1 MNAWAVAAAIEE
13 VTNLKA
19 HDHPEY
25 AIEAEYLTK
34 VLEAT
39 ELSIADIES
48 RLWRP
53 SGKIADEETDEIL
66 RGWAEFRKL
75 TLRQSR
81 HKPYFG
87 RIDLAGGPS
96 SSYYIGQTGVK
107 QPESR
112 ERLVI
117 DWRAQVASAFYRP
130 GPDVHLK
137 RRFDIDAGRL
147 VEIFDDKTEPGAGR
161 ESDPVLVQI
170 LAGSRGQD
178 LRSIVATIQS
188 EQDELIRAD
197 DKFLLIQGG
206 AGTGKTVVALHRLA
220 YLLYTYR
227 VETRRQKELR
237 VAVFGPNRLFLSYVA
252 SVLPSLGEADVFHTT
267 FDDWFARWCG
277 RDAVKL
283 PAWDEALDRLIGQ
296 RRPDARSADAL
307 ERARLKGSLRMAALL
322 DRLGADYR
330 AGVVVRLRN
339 QRFAF
344 DVPIA
349 YRPALRLSVGPHDLE
364 RITHEAESQPLN
376 RGREWVRQWLW
387 PRLRAQ
393 LDRRYGETVGET
405 GKAPQK
411 VASAARQAF
420 DAALDE
426 RWPVL
431 QFKRIYQSLL
441 SDPDALVILGGDIFE
456 PPELTLLESSKLDI
470 DDLAPL
476 AYTRLLV
483 DGPAHLR
490 DTRGQETE
498 QIQQFDH
505 LVVDEAQD
513 LAPLQLAVLR
523 AHAGGATVL
532 GDTAQGINP
541 FRGTRDWSEI
551 EDVLRS
557 EVGAGHRVTLRQS
570 YRSTRPIIEFAN
582 HILDQLGVAADE
594 HLQAFPR
601 EGEPPQLIH
610 ADTEEAMVQEIAAVL
625 DDLAGAE
632 FQSAAV
638 ICKTAVD
645 AQRVASRLEQRLR
658 APFALITRATDSRA
672 ADILVLPG
680 YLAKGM
686 DFDVVLVVGADDRT
700 YTNAL
705 LDAKLLYVA
714 VTRALHRLYV
724 LWTGGRS
731 PLLEPK

>member
-1 MNAWAVAAAIEE
+1 MR
-13 VTNLKA
+13 A
-19 HDHPEY
+19 HDHPDY
-25 AIEAEYLTK
+25 AAEAEYLNT
-34 VLEAT
+34 VLAAT

-48 RLWRP
+48 RSWRG
-53 SGKIADEETDEIL
+53 SGKLADLETDEIL
-66 RGWAEFRKL
+66 RSWAEYRKL
-75 TLRQSR
+75 TLRTAL

-87 RIDLAGGPS
+87 RIDFASGPS
-96 SSYYIGQTGVK
+96 ASYYIGQTGVK

-130 GPDVHLK
+130 GPDVQLK
-137 RRFDIDAGRL
+137 RRFDIDSGRL
-147 VEIFDDKTEPGAGR
+147 IEIFDDRTEPGAGR

-178 LRSIVATIQS
+178 LRPIVATIQG

-206 AGTGKTVVALHRLA
+206 AGTGKTIVALHRLA

-283 PAWDEALDRLIGQ
+283 PAWDDALDRLIGH
-296 RRPDARSADAL
+296 RRPGDGSADAL

-330 AGVVVRLRN
+330 AGVVARLRN
-339 QRFAF
+339 QRFVF

-349 YRPALRLSVGPHDLE
+349 YKPALRMSVGPHDLE
-364 RITHEAESQPLN
+364 RIMHEAESQPLN

-387 PRLRAQ
+387 PRLRTQ
-393 LDRRYGETVGET
+393 LDRRYGETFGEL
-405 GKAPQK
+405 GKAPPK
-411 VASAARQAF
+411 VATAARQAF

-431 QFKRIYQSLL
+431 HFRRIYQSLL
-441 SDPDALVILGGDIFE
+441 SDKDVLEILGFDLFE
-456 PPELTLLESSKLDI
+456 PHELTLLEGSKLDL
-470 DDLAPL
+470 DDLGPL

-483 DGPAHLR
+483 DGPARLR

-498 QIQQFDH
+498 QIQKFDH

-513 LAPLQLAVLR
+513 LAPIQLAVLR

-541 FRGTRDWSEI
+541 FRGTRDWREV

-557 EVGAGHRVTLRQS
+557 DTGAGRRVNLRLS
-570 YRSTRPIIEFAN
+570 YRSTEPIIEFAN
-582 HILDQLGVAADE
+582 QILAQLGVADDE

-601 EGEPPQLIH
+601 EGDPPQLIH
-610 ADTEEAMVQEIAAVL
+610 ADTDQAMIQEIAAVL
-625 DDLAGAE
+625 DDVAGAE

-638 ICKTAVD
+638 ICKTAVE
-645 AQRVASRLEQRLR
+645 AQRIASQLETRLKTS
-658 APFALITRATDSRA
+658 FALITRATDARS
-672 ADILVLPG
+672 ADIVVLPG

-686 DFDVVLVVGADDRT
+686 DFDVVVVVGADERT
-700 YTNAL
+700 YTDAP

-724 LWTGGRS
+724 LWTGQRS
-731 PLLEPK
+731 PLLATRAS

>member
-1 MNAWAVAAAIEE
+1 
-13 VTNLKA
+13 LKA
-19 HDHPEY
+19 PDHPDY
-25 AIEAEYLTK
+25 ATETRYLKT

-39 ELSIADIES
+39 ELSVADIDS
-48 RLWRP
+48 RSWQG
-53 SGKIADEETDEIL
+53 SGKLADLETDELL
-66 RGWAEFRKL
+66 RSWAEYRKV
-75 TLRQSR
+75 TLRTALG
-81 HKPYFG
+81 KPYFG
-87 RIDLAGGPS
+87 RIDFASGPS
-96 SSYYIGQTGVK
+96 ASYYIGQTGVK
-107 QPESR
+107 EPATR

-130 GPDVHLK
+130 GPDVQLK
-137 RRFDIDAGRL
+137 RRFDIGDGTLR
-147 VEIFDDKTEPGAGR
+147 EIFDDKTEPGAGR

-296 RRPDARSADAL
+296 RRPDQRSAEAL
-307 ERARLKGSLRMAALL
+307 ERARLKGSLRMGALL
-322 DRLGADYR
+322 DRLADDYR
-330 AGVVVRLRN
+330 AGTLARLRT
-339 QRFAF
+339 QRFVF

-349 YRPALRLSVGPHDLE
+349 YKPALRMSVGPHDLE
-364 RITHEAESQPLN
+364 RVMQEADAQPLN

-405 GKAPQK
+405 GKAPSK

-431 QFKRIYQSLL
+431 QFKRVYQGLL
-441 SDPDALVILGGDIFE
+441 ADQDALVILGGDIFE
-456 PPELTLLESSKLDI
+456 RHELALLESTKLDI
-470 DDLAPL
+470 DDLAAL
-476 AYTRLLV
+476 AYTRLLI

-490 DTRGQETE
+490 DTRGQETD
-498 QIQQFDH
+498 QIQRFDH

-541 FRGTRDWSEI
+541 FRGTRDWREV

-557 EVGAGHRVTLRQS
+557 EAGEHHRVTLRQS
-570 YRSTRPIIEFAN
+570 YRSTQPIIEFAN
-582 HILDQLGVAADE
+582 QILERLGVGSDE

-601 EGEPPQLIH
+601 DGEPPQLIH
-610 ADTEEAMVQEIAAVL
+610 ADTEEAMIQEITAVL

-645 AQRVASRLEQRLR
+645 AQRVAGKLEPRLR

-672 ADILVLPG
+672 ADIVVLPG

-700 YTNAL
+700 YTEAP

-724 LWTGGRS
+724 LWTGKSS
-731 PLLEPK
+731 PLLGAEVRATGVAR